1 MDIELKAKRFKLKN
15 IITFIKKNYFLIIFA
30 GCIGFVGV
38 VAFYKLFISKPTY
51 VYAKVKVGQG
61 LWWATTQRPSLWCV
75 RAIEQANEQKEL
87 TGKTLAKILNV
98 TYYPY
103 YGSGQYETY
112 ITAQLKVSKVGGTG
126 TYNFNRETI
135 GVSSSIDLEFSN
147 VQFSGTIIDL
157 SETPIKDSYVEKTI
171 YLTKKYSYPWEY
183 DQIQLGDSLS
193 NGKKKIF
200 EVVDK
205 AKGDTNEMFFNDL
218 GKLVSTE
225 SETYRYIIIK
235 AKVQVKNIDGQYIF
249 GEEYVLSSGRS
260 IPVVTNNLT
269 LNDYTISKIE

>member
-61 LWWATTQRPSLWCV
+61 LWWATTQRPSLWFV

-249 GEEYVLSSGRS
+249 GEEYVLSSGRR

>member
-61 LWWATTQRPSLWCV
+61 LWWATTQRPSLWFV

>member
-61 LWWATTQRPSLWCV
+61 LWWATTQRPSLWFV

-171 YLTKKYSYPWEY
+171 YLTKKYSKVEFIKNFLKDYHLYTE
-183 DQIQLGDSLS
+183 L
-193 NGKKKIF
+193 
-200 EVVDK
+200 
-205 AKGDTNEMFFNDL
+205 
-218 GKLVSTE
+218 LVIIN
-225 SETYRYIIIK
+225 TYY
-235 AKVQVKNIDGQYIF
+235 QYKNI
-249 GEEYVLSSGRS
+249 
-260 IPVVTNNLT
+260 
-269 LNDYTISKIE
+269 